1 MWTCIYHFDIVIWCA
16 NGEIKMRYIFIAL
29 GVVFFIIGVV
39 GILTPIPFG
48 IVFLTLSIV
57 LLVPTVPR
65 FARVVQGMR
74 GRPNLLNRGLHGIT
88 RRAPMPYRRILR
100 QTEPTD
106 L

>member
-1 MWTCIYHFDIVIWCA
+1 
-16 NGEIKMRYIFIAL
+16 MRFVFMVL
-29 GVVFFIIGVV
+29 GLVFFIIGVV

-48 IVFLTLSIV
+48 IIFLSLSIV
-57 LLVPTVPR
+57 FLVPTVPA
-65 FARVVQGMR
+65 FARLVRSMR
-74 GRPNLLNRGLHGIT
+74 SRSTLLNRGLGGIT